1 MQTTHNFD
9 VNYQTSLINFLLSD
23 STSFSRCRNILKEEY
38 FSSNLA
44 PAVRF
49 ILTYTDEHAKLPI
62 PEQIAAV
69 TGQQF
74 GLVANPIEREAWLL
88 NEVEQFCRY
97 RAIENVI
104 LNGTDMLAK
113 GAHADIERQIKEA
126 MTISLITDLGDDY
139 FRTSKERLERLK
151 NRDNMVST
159 GWKTIDRKLYG
170 GYTKGSLNIFAG
182 GSGSGKSLFLQNQ
195 GLNWALVGMNVVY
208 ITLELSQDLVGS
220 RIDSMVTGKP
230 TKDIFRNSDEVCFQI
245 EQLRKSVKPGSF
257 HLKKMAE
264 AGTTCNDIRAYLK
277 EYTIKTGVKPDALLI
292 DYLDLVYPN
301 NSRIDVT
308 NAFAKDKYVSEEMR
322 AIGGEWDMP
331 VVSASQLNR
340 QSVEAQEFDHSHIAG
355 GISKINT
362 ADNVFGIFTSQ
373 SMRESGRYQLQ
384 FLKTRSSSAVG
395 SKCELAY
402 DPTCMRIS
410 DQPDL
415 DERSDEE
422 VSQSR
427 SIDQTVGGTAV
438 AAAHSPA
445 SAPPMRKELDDLFSK
460 LRKPQSK

>member
-1 MQTTHNFD
+1 MQSQTNFD
-9 VNYQTSLINFLLSD
+9 TNYQYSLIGFLLSD
-23 STSFSRCRNILKEEY
+23 ASTFSRCRNILRPEY
-38 FSSNLA
+38 FSSELTDS
-44 PAVRF
+44 VQF
-49 ILTYTDEHAKLPI
+49 ILEYADEFNKVPI
-62 PEQIAAV
+62 PEQVVAM
-69 TGQQF
+69 TGKQF
-74 GLVANPIEREAWLL
+74 SLSANPIEREGWLL
-88 NEVEQFCRY
+88 QTVEQFCRY

-104 LNGTDMLAK
+104 LNGPDLLVK
-113 GAHADIERQIKEA
+113 GMHADIERQIKDA

-139 FRTSKERLERLK
+139 FRSTKERIERLK

-159 GWKTIDRKLYG
+159 GWQAIDRKLYG

-195 GLNWALVGMNVVY
+195 ALNWAFMGMNVIY
-208 ITLELSQDLVGS
+208 ITLELSQDLVGN
-220 RIDSMVTGKP
+220 RIDSMVTGMP
-230 TKDIFRNSDEVCFQI
+230 TKEIFRNSDEVCFKI
-245 EQLRKSVKPGSF
+245 EKIRKADKPGSF
-257 HLKKMAE
+257 HLKKMPE

-301 NSRIDVT
+301 NARIDVT

-322 AIGGEWDMP
+322 GIGGEWDIP

-362 ADNVFGIFTSQ
+362 ADNVFGIFTSE
-373 SMRESGRYQLQ
+373 SMREAGRYRLQ

-395 SKCELAY
+395 SKIELAY

-410 DQPDL
+410 DPDDL

-422 VSQSR
+422 VVASKK
-427 SIDQTVGGTAV
+427 IDQSTGSNATSS
-438 AAAHSPA
+438 AATPA
-445 SAPPMRKELDDLFSK
+445 PHPMKPELQDLFNK
-460 LRKPQSK
+460 LRK

>member
-9 VNYQTSLINFLLSD
+9 TNYQTALIGFLLSD
-23 STSFSRCRNILKEEY
+23 AQSFSRCRNILKEEY
-38 FSSNLA
+38 FAAGLVPS
-44 PAVRF
+44 VRF
-49 ILTYTDEHAKLPI
+49 ILGYADEHSKLPI
-62 PEQIAAV
+62 PEQVAAV
-69 TGQQF
+69 TGHQF
-74 GLVANPIEREAWLL
+74 SLVANPIEREAWLL
-88 NEVEQFCRY
+88 NETEQFCRY

-113 GAHADIERQIKEA
+113 GMHADIERQIKEA

-139 FRTSKERLERLK
+139 FRSTKERLARLK

-159 GWKTIDRKLYG
+159 GWRVIDNKLYG

-195 GLNWALVGMNVVY
+195 GLNWALVGMNVIY

-220 RIDSMVTGKP
+220 RIDSMVTGMS
-230 TKDIFRNSDEVCFQI
+230 TKDIFRNSDDVCFKI
-245 EQLRKSVKPGSF
+245 EHLRQAAKPGSF

-277 EYTIKTGVKPDALLI
+277 EYTIKTGHKPDALLI

-322 AIGGEWDMP
+322 AIGGEWDIP

-362 ADNVFGIFTSQ
+362 ADNVFGIFTSE
-373 SMRESGRYQLQ
+373 SMREAGRYRLQ

-395 SKCELAY
+395 SKVELAY

-410 DQPDL
+410 DPADL
-415 DERSDEE
+415 DDRSDDE
-422 VSQSR
+422 VKASQTIDR
-427 SIDQTVGGTAV
+427 STA
-438 AAAHSPA
+438 ATASQAAHTPA
-445 SAPPMRKELDDLFSK
+445 PAAPMRQELQDLFSK
-460 LRKPQSK
+460 LRK